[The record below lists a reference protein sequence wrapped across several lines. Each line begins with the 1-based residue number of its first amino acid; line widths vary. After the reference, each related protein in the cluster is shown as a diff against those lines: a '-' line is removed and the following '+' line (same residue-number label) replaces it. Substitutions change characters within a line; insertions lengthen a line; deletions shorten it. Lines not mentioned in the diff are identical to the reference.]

1 MDPVRTC
8 VGCRRRAP
16 RSALQRIVADP
27 PTRSLVIDE
36 RAVMAGRGAWIH
48 PTIECIDRAIAR
60 RAFGRALR
68 SEAALDPAALGGLRE
83 RLAAQ
88 PSARASER
96 TG

>member
-16 RSALQRIVADP
+16 RSALLRIVADP
-27 PTRSLVIDE
+27 PTSSLVVDE
-36 RAVMAGRGAWIH
+36 RAVMVGRGAWIH
-48 PTIECIDRAIAR
+48 PTNECMDRAIAR

-68 SEAALDPAALGGLRE
+68 SDAALDPAALGGIRE